1 MKITLKIAKLQLLNL
16 MYSPISWVVLMV
28 FALYSGI
35 KFTDALEQIHRTFK
49 QVPDLMSL
57 VTNRLFTRDL
67 WGYFFKMKELM
78 FLFVPI
84 LTMGFISNEM
94 NSGTIKLLYSS
105 PLKIRNIV
113 VGKYLAMLVFS
124 LAIVLVM
131 AIAITG
137 AGLFIPDMDTGVTI
151 AGLIG
156 FFLLISTY
164 SAIGLFMSSLSR
176 YQIISGIATIAFLFV
191 LDFLGGLAQDVPV
204 LRDILYWLSISNHT
218 TPALQGYLV
227 STNIFYFI
235 IVSVLFLAFTV
246 NKLHADRQNKKGK
259 QKIRLQSAAYLC
271 IAIVCIGIAA
281 IPKLKVYGDMTETKL
296 HTAHPG
302 TQKILA
308 QLKEDQLKVKFF
320 AHVNNRDV
328 RPQYRKRFERRYYSS
343 YTRFLRDTK
352 FEYQIFY
359 SPVRWDSFKGEFKNY
374 SPRKKAELIAYYK
387 GLDMDEIKD
396 IKELDAKDQEV
407 LGRYD
412 MTHGVLE
419 NFVYKDQQA
428 FFMQTRDDRAL
439 NATEIEWA
447 TAFKT
452 LVHSPYQVSF
462 ITGHKERS
470 IERAWEQ
477 DWNRMAKVWGHR
489 SALANNGFLVNTQD
503 ISSGDITEDT
513 DILMIL
519 DPMTAYSEEDLSKIK
534 SYIDKGGN
542 LLIAAEGKNSAFIN
556 PVLSLINVELQ
567 NASIVSDHTG
577 RVSELSL
584 GTVNKNAPGLLT
596 DYGMDEIELP
606 GASPLTYEEKDG
618 FKVTPLLTTNKQHTS
633 LADQD
638 QKESF
643 TVALALDRD
652 KNGKQQKIIV
662 VGDADFSADKVILKN
677 MGTRDPFTANTLFY
691 KNIFRW
697 FTAGEYPLLFE
708 TITGSDNTII
718 MSNEK
723 EKIYKIVYIW
733 IIPFVIL
740 FIGGVI
746 FWIRRRM

>member
-35 KFTDALEQIHRTFK
+35 QFTGGLESIHGFFK
-49 QVPDLMSL
+49 QRPDGMSL
-57 VTNRLFTRDL
+57 ITNRLFTRDYY
-67 WGYFFKMKELM
+67 GYFFKMKELM

-113 VGKYLAMLVFS
+113 VGKYVAMLVFS
-124 LAIVLVM
+124 LAIILVM
-131 AIAITG
+131 AMAIIG
-137 AGLFIPDMDTGVTI
+137 AGFFIPGMDTGVTI

-156 FFLLISTY
+156 FFLLIATY
-164 SAIGLFMSSLSR
+164 SAVGLFMSSLSR
-176 YQIISGIATIAFLFV
+176 YQIISGIATIAFLYV

-204 LRDILYWLSISNHT
+204 LRDILYWLSISNHS
-218 TPALQGYLV
+218 TPALQGYMV

-281 IPKLKVYGDMTETKL
+281 IPKLKVYGDMTETKM

-302 TQKILA
+302 TQEILD

-320 AHVNNRDV
+320 GHVNSSDI
-328 RPQYRKRFERRYYSS
+328 RPSRRRLNERKFYSI
-343 YTRFLRDTK
+343 YTRFLRDTE
-352 FEYQIFY
+352 FEYQMFY
-359 SPVRWDSFKGEFKNY
+359 APVEWDSFKGEAKNY
-374 SPRKKAELIAYYK
+374 SPRKKAEMLAYYE
-387 GLDMDEIKD
+387 GLDMNEIKD
-396 IKELDAKDQEV
+396 LNELDATDQEAI
-407 LGRYD
+407 GMYEMD
-412 MTHGVLE
+412 FGVLE
-419 NFVYKDQQA
+419 KIIYKDQHV
-428 FFMQTRDDRAL
+428 FLKRERDDVAL
-439 NATEIEWA
+439 DALEIDYATQ
-447 TAFKT
+447 FKT
-452 LVHSPYQVSF
+452 LIHSPYQVSF

-470 IERAWEQ
+470 IKRAWEQ
-477 DWNRMAKVWGHR
+477 DWNRMAKVWKHR
-489 SALANNGFLVNTQD
+489 SALINHGFIVNSRD
-503 ISSGDITEDT
+503 ITKGDIKEDT

-519 DPMTAYSEEDLSKIK
+519 DPMIAYSEAELSKIK

-556 PVLSLINVELQ
+556 PLLSLINVELQ
-567 NASIVSDHTG
+567 NSSILSDHTG
-577 RVSELSL
+577 RLGELCM

-596 DYGMDEIELP
+596 DYGMHEIELP
-606 GASPLTYEEKDG
+606 GASPLTYKEKDG
-618 FKVTPLLTTNKQHTS
+618 FKVTPLLNTNGQQTS
-633 LADQD
+633 LAGQD

-643 TVALALDRD
+643 TVALALERN
-652 KNGKQQKIIV
+652 KNGKQQKIVV
-662 VGDADFSADKVILKN
+662 VGDADFAADKVIMKN
-677 MGTRDPFTANTLFY
+677 RRDPFTANTLFY

-708 TITGSDNTII
+708 PNEGSDNKII
-718 MSNEK
+718 MSNAK
-723 EKIYKIVYIW
+723 EKVYKVIYIW
-733 IIPFVIL
+733 IFPFAIL
-740 FIGGVI
+740 FIGGFI
-746 FWIRRRM
+746 FWRRRRM

>member
-35 KFTDALEQIHRTFK
+35 QFTDGVEQLHVTLKRT
-49 QVPDLMSL
+49 PDMLRFT
-57 VTNRLFTRDL
+57 TNSLFTMGYF
-67 WGYFFKMKELM
+67 GYFFKMKDIM

-84 LTMGFISNEM
+84 LTMGIISNEM

-124 LAIVLVM
+124 LVIVLVM
-131 AIAITG
+131 VMAIIG
-137 AGLFIPDMDTGVTI
+137 AGLFIPNMDTGVTF

-176 YQIISGIATIAFLFV
+176 YQVISGIATIAFLYV

-204 LRDILYWLSISNHT
+204 LRDIFYWLSISNHT

-235 IVSVLFLAFTV
+235 IVSILFLGFTV

-296 HTAHPG
+296 HTAHPV
-302 TQKILA
+302 TQEILD
-308 QLKEDQLKVKFF
+308 QLKEEQLTVKLFG
-320 AHVNNRDV
+320 HVNTRDV
-328 RPQYRKRFERRYYSS
+328 WPENRSTFERNYYSRF
-343 YTRFLRDTK
+343 TRFLRDTE
-352 FEYQIFY
+352 FEYQMFY
-359 SPVRWDSFKGEFKNY
+359 SPVRWDLFEGEFKKY
-374 SPRKKAELIAYYK
+374 SPRKKAEMLAYFE
-387 GLDMDEIKD
+387 GFDMNEIKD
-396 IKELDAKDQEV
+396 IKELDAADQEA
-407 LGRYD
+407 LTRYD
-412 MTHGVLE
+412 MSHGVLE
-419 NFVYKDQQA
+419 NFIYKDKQA
-428 FFMQTRDDRAL
+428 FLKQARDDMRIAVQEIDY
-439 NATEIEWA
+439 ATHL
-447 TAFKT
+447 KT
-452 LVHSPYQVSF
+452 LIHAPYHVSVV
-462 ITGHKERS
+462 TGHKERS
-470 IERAWEQ
+470 IERTWAQ
-477 DWNRMAKVWGHR
+477 DWNRMAKVWKHR
-489 SALANNGFLVNTQD
+489 SALVNHGFIVNSQD
-503 ISSGDITEDT
+503 ITKGDFKEDT

-519 DPMTAYSEEDLSKIK
+519 DPMMAYSEAELSKIK
-534 SYIDKGGN
+534 SYINKGGN

-556 PVLSLINVELQ
+556 PVLSLINVEIQ
-567 NASIVSDHTG
+567 NSSIVSDHTG
-577 RVSELSL
+577 RVSELSF
-584 GTVNKNAPGLLT
+584 GTVNKNAPSLLT

-606 GASPLTYEEKDG
+606 GVSPLSYEEKDG
-618 FKVTPLLTTNKQHTS
+618 FTVIPLLTTNKQYTS

-643 TVALALDRD
+643 TVALALERAQ
-652 KNGKQQKIIV
+652 NGKQQKIIV
-662 VGDADFSADKVILKN
+662 VGDADFAADKTILKN
-677 MGTRDPFTANTLFY
+677 RLDPFTANTLFY

-708 TITGSDNTII
+708 DITGSDNTII
-718 MSNEK
+718 MSNAK
-723 EKIYKIVYIW
+723 EKVYKILYIW
-733 IIPFVIL
+733 IFPFALL
-740 FIGGVI
+740 FIGGFI
-746 FWIRRRM
+746 FWRRRRM